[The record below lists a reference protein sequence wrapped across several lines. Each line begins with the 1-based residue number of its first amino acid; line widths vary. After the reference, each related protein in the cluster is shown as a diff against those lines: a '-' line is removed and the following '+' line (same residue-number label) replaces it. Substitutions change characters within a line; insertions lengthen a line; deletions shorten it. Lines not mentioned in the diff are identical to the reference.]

1 MKRIPFSQVWGCVAI
16 LAFSLDMQGVRAA
29 SLYWDGSSSG
39 ADADGGIGTW
49 IADPAATNWDTSVI
63 GGNDVPWTDGS
74 EAVFGG
80 TGGLVS
86 VSGVVSASSI
96 SFGAAGYSLS
106 GGKIT
111 LTGTPFIGIA
121 GNDVALGSVI
131 AGSVPITKTGSGT
144 LTISG
149 NNTNTGAF
157 IIAEGTVKVSSAT
170 AFGTTQK
177 GTTISPGATLELN
190 GQNLGTEQI
199 TFSGAGVG
207 GAGAIVN
214 NGPSDLYALQYATLA
229 GPATVGGTQRWDI
242 RGSGSLNMG
251 GHTLTKTGP
260 GDFHL
265 VTTAVNSP
273 GNIDVQ
279 EGSFWIENSS
289 TLAGTAAHVITIR
302 NGAMLAQ
309 WGNGSYIQTRTA
321 SFETNTTWKAA
332 FGSSSWDGPVT
343 LAGSTTLDVANNA
356 FMSHSGVISGPGS
369 FTKTGTGT
377 WTISSPNTYSGGTH
391 VNTGKVV
398 LNAGNAGIGT
408 LRGAVTVNSGG
419 TLELAGTEALGN
431 LTGSRVS
438 PLTINGGLVDNIS
451 SGGNS
456 CDVVNLVGGTLRSG
470 AGFNSPTAKNYF
482 SLAGGSVVNSL
493 AAEIP
498 SVISGR
504 LDLGSGISGTIA
516 RFNVIAGNAT
526 EDLRIDAAFSESN
539 SGRGITKEGNG
550 QMVLNGECLFTGG
563 TTVQAGTLLLGAGGS
578 LTGSPVTVET
588 GGRFGSSTA
597 GKRLD
602 SLVANPGSSL
612 ILPAQ
617 AGNTTMIT
625 GALTLPGGSIG
636 ISPVLG
642 ADTVAGTYDLI
653 TAADI
658 TGIGTAVL
666 DMAGAFG
673 STRAVGSVAVNGNK
687 LQLILSGT
695 GANLVWNNASAGGSA
710 TGTWDTTLANF
721 SHNGGNDVFQS
732 FDSVTFNDSV
742 APGSAKTIAL
752 GATLAPAL
760 VVVDNSNGAYTF
772 GSNGGLAGAGSLVKT
787 GTSALTIGGTD
798 SYAMSGD
805 ITAAGGILDFAG
817 KTISIGQLTIAN
829 GGEFNNATAK
839 VNTVNLQAG
848 GASAILQ
855 GAAEWTKNTS
865 GTVTLT
871 ANNQLSGVGTVG
883 EGTLLVGNTA
893 SPNASGALGTGA
905 VTINGGASVT
915 FSRSDAPM
923 IANTFSGTGALNL
936 VGSNNGNNGASSF
949 SFTSDNSGF
958 SGPLTV
964 TNASLSVVTG
974 KELGTGDVML
984 NGRSALTIADS
995 VVPNALYLST
1005 TGYWGN
1011 GSSGVSHLNLNN
1023 ATLAGSIGLAGST
1036 ITGVSS
1042 NRTPGGSSNPM
1053 TQNIISG
1060 TILETGGPA
1069 SLALSSNYSGNTLT
1083 LSGASTYTGPTTISG
1098 GLVVNLTGSLGA
1110 TAVTVGGLSAIGGTG
1125 SIGSGGSLT
1134 FNNLAILKVP
1144 SSGGAL
1150 TVNGNVNLGPKT
1162 TVAVDVTQNPV
1173 MGGPIPV
1180 LNYTGTLTG
1189 TAAQLVMDYLPNYR
1203 KAVFDFSPGQITLD
1217 IGSKAIIWKGA
1228 SGYFWEVGGTKLW
1241 NTTGI
1246 GETES
1251 FYKGDAVVFDDTG
1264 YNQVRSVYAMEPSSV
1279 LFNNN
1284 SKDYGVS
1291 ANITGPCALTKRGSG
1306 GLTLVSSNSHTGG
1319 TFIESGRLEAQVTA
1333 MGTGPVIVAAG
1344 ATLAGDAKIP
1354 GPVTIAGTLDPGL
1367 ASQTWPSVLPTGPT
1381 ILTGTYLCQLDT
1393 NSSDKLAVTGDLDI
1407 SGSTLT
1413 LNKTFSYAWPTVF
1426 TIATYTGTL
1435 TGRFASVNGMP
1446 PGYELRY
1453 DTVGKQI
1460 IVAGSGADLEMSIY
1474 ASPEP
1479 VVAGTNLTYT
1489 LQVRNHGPLDAEN
1502 VTIGDSLPFGTTF
1515 VSASAPGGWTSTT
1528 PAVGANGTVTFVS
1541 SKLPANVTATFTVVA
1556 KLDLTVVHDSTLTA
1570 TATASTSLT
1579 DPTPGNNSATTT
1591 TTAKSG
1597 ADLRIALSDSPG
1609 PVIAGAELTYT
1620 INLVNNGP
1628 LGADSVSVTDTLPA
1642 ETTFVSLNL
1651 PAGWLATTPAV
1662 GSTGTVTIT
1671 RPLLA
1676 TTGTA
1681 SFALVVK
1688 VASNVA
1694 SGTVLSNTA
1703 AASSATL
1710 DDVAGNSSATATSTV
1725 NTSADLATGLTATP
1739 TTVKKGANVTY
1750 SITLT
1755 NKGPSD
1761 AKAPTVTLPIPAQM
1775 TFVSATAATGWSA
1788 TAPAVGANGTVSFSR
1803 SSLAMGTKATFKV
1816 VAKVKSGAANG
1827 TVLTAIASASGGDV
1841 DPFPANNVAAAIAS
1855 VGTVNPSAVQPVT
1868 TGIAANPKNGLY
1880 NVNVKVTNTT
1890 PRPINGFR
1898 LHVNFDAYKA
1908 VYPDLHLEN
1917 ATSTSKKK
1925 NVYIDYP
1932 KPVAVDATVTVKLSF
1947 HTRARSFPSPF
1958 KPLLTVDLPASSK
1971 ATPILGEG
1979 VQASLVKLPDKTI
1992 QLSFPTL
1999 AGHWYR
2005 VRYSSDLE
2013 HWTDCPVPFQA
2024 TSTSTSWIDSGPP
2037 HTVETPA
2044 NTPARFYLVN
2054 EINAP

>member
-1 MKRIPFSQVWGCVAI
+1 MKRIPFSQVWACVAI
-16 LAFSLDMQGVRAA
+16 FAYSSDMQGVRAA

-49 IADPAATNWDTSVI
+49 IADPAATNWDTSAI

-74 EAVFGG
+74 EAIFGG

-86 VSGVVSASSI
+86 VSGTVSASSI

-121 GNDVALGSVI
+121 GNDVALGSAI

-157 IIAEGTVKVSSAT
+157 IIAEGTVKVGSAS
-170 AFGTTQK
+170 AFGTIQK

-190 GQNLGTEQI
+190 GQNLGTEQV
-199 TFSGAGVG
+199 TFSGSGVG

-242 RGSGSLNMG
+242 RGNGSLNMG

-265 VTTAVNSP
+265 VSIGVTSP
-273 GNIDVQ
+273 GNIDVK

-309 WGNGSYIQTRTA
+309 WSNGSYIQQRTA

-377 WTISSPNTYSGGTH
+377 WTISSLNTYSGGTH

-419 TLELAGTEALGN
+419 ILELAGTEALGN
-431 LTGSRVS
+431 LAGSRVS
-438 PLTINGGLVDNIS
+438 PLTINGGLVDNTS
-451 SGGNS
+451 NGGNS
-456 CDVVNLVGGTLRSG
+456 CDVVNLFGATLRSS

-482 SLAGGSVVNSL
+482 ILAGGSVVNSL

-526 EDLRIDAAFSESN
+526 EDLRIDAAISESN

-588 GGRFGSSTA
+588 GGRFGSSTS
-597 GKRLD
+597 GKSLA
-602 SLVANPGSSL
+602 SLVAGPGSSL

-617 AGNTTMIT
+617 AGNTTMIM

-642 ADTVAGTYDLI
+642 AGTVAGTYDLI
-653 TAADI
+653 TAGDI
-658 TGIGTAVL
+658 TGIGTPAI

-695 GANLVWNNASAGGSA
+695 GANLVWNNASAGASA
-710 TGTWDTTLANF
+710 TGTWDSTLVNF
-721 SHNGGNDVFQS
+721 SNDGGNDVFQS
-732 FDSVTFNDSV
+732 FDFVTFNDSV
-742 APGSAKTIAL
+742 APGSPKTIAL

-772 GSNGGLAGAGSLVKT
+772 NSNGGLAGAGSLVKT
-787 GTSALTIGGTD
+787 GTSTLTIGGTD

-805 ITAAGGILDFAG
+805 ITAGGGILDFTG

-829 GGEFNNATAK
+829 GGEFNNATASVK
-839 VNTVNLQAG
+839 AVNLQAG
-848 GASAILQ
+848 SASANLR
-855 GAAEWTKNTS
+855 GTTAWTKSTG

-871 ANNQLSGVGTVG
+871 ANNHLSGTGTVS
-883 EGTLLVGNTA
+883 EGALIVGNAA
-893 SPNASGALGTGA
+893 SPNASGSLGTGA
-905 VTINGGASVT
+905 VTINVGASVT
-915 FSRSDAPM
+915 FSRSDAPV
-923 IANTFSGTGALNL
+923 IANTFSGSGALNL
-936 VGSNNGNNGASSF
+936 LGGNNGSNGASSF

-964 TNASLSVVTG
+964 TNASLSVLTG
-974 KELGTGDVML
+974 KELGSGDVTL
-984 NGRSALTIADS
+984 SGRSALNVADS
-995 VVPNALYLST
+995 MVPNALHLST

-1011 GSSGVSHLNLNN
+1011 GSSGVGHLNLNN
-1023 ATLAGSIGLAGST
+1023 ATLAGSIDLAGSST
-1036 ITGVSS
+1036 TGVSS
-1042 NRTPGGSSNPM
+1042 NGVPGGSSNPF
-1053 TQNIISG
+1053 TRNTISG
-1060 TILETGGPA
+1060 PIRETGGPA
-1069 SLALSSNYSGNTLT
+1069 SLVLTSSYSGNIIT

-1098 GLVVNLTGSLGA
+1098 SLVVNLSGSLGA
-1110 TAVTVGGLSAIGGTG
+1110 TAVTVGGLSTITGTG

-1134 FNNLAILKVP
+1134 FNNLAILKLTTE
-1144 SSGGAL
+1144 GGAL
-1150 TVNGNVNLGPKT
+1150 TVNGDVNLGPKT
-1162 TVAVDVTQNPV
+1162 KIAVDVAQNRV
-1173 MGGPIPV
+1173 MDGPIPV

-1189 TAAQLVMDYLPNYR
+1189 TAAQLEMDYLPNYR
-1203 KAVFDFSPGQITLD
+1203 KAVFDFSPGHITLD
-1217 IGSKAIIWKGA
+1217 IGGKTIIWKGT

-1279 LFNNN
+1279 LFNNS
-1284 SKDYGVS
+1284 SKNYAVS

-1306 GLTLVSSNSHTGG
+1306 GLTLVSNNSHSGG
-1319 TFIESGRLEAQVTA
+1319 TFIEAGRLEAQSTA
-1333 MGTGPVIVAAG
+1333 LGTGPVSVAAG

-1367 ASQTWPSVLPTGPT
+1367 AGQSWPSVLSTGPT
-1381 ILTGTYLCQLDT
+1381 ILTGTYVCQLDT
-1393 NSSDKLAVTGDLDI
+1393 NSSDTLAVTGDLDI

-1413 LNKTFSYAWPTVF
+1413 LNKTFSYSKPTF

-1435 TGRFASVNGMP
+1435 TGRFASVTGMP

-1460 IVAGSGADLEMSIY
+1460 VVAGSGADLEMSIY

-1479 VVAGTNLTYT
+1479 VVAGTDLTYT

-1515 VSASAPGGWTSTT
+1515 ISASAPGGWTSTT
-1528 PAVGANGTVTFVS
+1528 PAVGANGTVTFES
-1541 SKLPANVTATFTVVA
+1541 SKLPANGTATFTVVA
-1556 KLDLTVVHDSTLTA
+1556 KLDLSVAHDATLTA
-1570 TATASTSLT
+1570 TATASTSST

-1651 PAGWLATTPAV
+1651 PAGWFATTPAV

-1681 SFALVVK
+1681 SFVLVVK

-1703 AASSATL
+1703 SASSATL

-1725 NTSADLATGLTATP
+1725 NTSADLAIGLTATP

-1788 TAPAVGANGTVSFSR
+1788 TAPAVGANGTASFTR

-1827 TVLTAIASASGGDV
+1827 TVLTAIVSASGGDV
-1841 DPFPANNVAAAIAS
+1841 DPFAVNNVAAAIAS
-1855 VGTVNPSAVQPVT
+1855 VGTVNPSAVQPIT

-1908 VYPDLHLEN
+1908 DYPDLRLEN
-1917 ATSTSKKK
+1917 ATSTSKK

-1932 KPVAVDATVTVKLSF
+1932 KHVAVDATVTVKLSF
-1947 HTRARSFPSPF
+1947 HTSARRFPSPF

-2037 HTVETPA
+2037 YTVETPA